1 MGREKSIRQKR
12 ENRPGQAKAEAAS
25 QPHSNG
31 IQHASYMMYWFAWR
45 RWGQG
50 RDEGWVLRWSER
62 GKVFRHECGVGEE
75 DREAAI
81 SGEGEMPTEKV
92 GHTQE

>member
-1 MGREKSIRQKR
+1 MPGGGGVRDVTKGGCYGGARGAKS
-12 ENRPGQAKAEAAS
+12 S
-25 QPHSNG
+25 
-31 IQHASYMMYWFAWR
+31 
-45 RWGQG
+45 
-50 RDEGWVLRWSER
+50 DTTD
-62 GKVFRHECGVGEE
+62 CGVGEE

>member
-1 MGREKSIRQKR
+1 MPGGSGVRDVTKGGCYGGARGAKS
-12 ENRPGQAKAEAAS
+12 S
-25 QPHSNG
+25 
-31 IQHASYMMYWFAWR
+31 
-45 RWGQG
+45 
-50 RDEGWVLRWSER
+50 DTTD
-62 GKVFRHECGVGEE
+62 CGVGEE